1 VPKKTKPVARR
12 TKSPKRPTSRRS
24 TSASHSFAQQP
35 GHDRRPL
42 VEEVGRRIRALRVK
56 RRGGR
61 STQGDVAGKA
71 RISIS
76 FLSMI
81 ERGERS
87 PSVETLGDIAEAL
100 GVSLAE
106 FFHEESSPPVLSPAL
121 RRIGEFVHERQLSR
135 GEVDRLLS
143 VADAI
148 FSD

>member
-1 VPKKTKPVARR
+1 MPKKQKVAARR
-12 TKSPKRPTSRRS
+12 TKPQQRQSTQSR
-24 TSASHSFAQQP
+24 TFTAKP
-35 GHDRRPL
+35 GHARRPL

-106 FFHEESSPPVLSPAL
+106 FFHESSSPPEMSHGL
-121 RRIGEFVHERQLSR
+121 RRIGKFVHEKQLNR
-135 GEVDRLLS
+135 AEVDRLLS
-143 VADAI
+143 VATAL

>member
-1 VPKKTKPVARR
+1 MPKKQKLAARHP
-12 TKSPKRPTSRRS
+12 KSSKRKATPLSP
-24 TSASHSFAQQP
+24 AFAAEHGP
-35 GHDRRPL
+35 GRRPL

-106 FFHEESSPPVLSPAL
+106 FFHEGANPPAMSPAL